1 MALEKYRKK
10 RQFDV
15 TAEPRGGKIK
25 RGGDAFV
32 IQKHAARNLH
42 YDLRLELDGVMKS
55 WAVARGPSLVLGE
68 KRLAVHVE
76 DHPIEYNGFEGTIP
90 KGQYGGGTVLIW
102 DRGRWI
108 PDHDPHKGYAK
119 GHLDFALEGQ
129 KLKGHW
135 HLVRMRKRPGER
147 QEPWLL
153 IKSNDEAAR
162 GPKDPD
168 ILEEKP
174 KSVASGRAME
184 AIAKAGD
191 AVWESR
197 KSVAE
202 NVKTLKKAKTAK
214 KKSAKKVRPASPSAR
229 PRASGDPGARKKKE
243 LDSRLRGNERS
254 ASKRKRAKSRA
265 ALAAVAV
272 LHETPAR
279 RKAGALPDFVP
290 PQLATLHEAA
300 PDSAGWVH
308 EAKFD
313 GYRIQARLEGGKV
326 KLLTR
331 KGLDWTHKFKP
342 VANALAQLDIAN
354 ALIDGEIV
362 VEADGVSD
370 FSALQDAL
378 KHKKSNFV
386 YYVFDLLHLDGVDRR
401 AQPLI
406 ARKAALEKLLKGTD
420 RNAAVR
426 YSEHFEI
433 SGTEMLVHACS
444 ANLEGVISKR
454 RDAPYRSGRS
464 DDWIKSKCGQNQE
477 FVIVGYKDAAHL
489 KGAVGA
495 LVLGYNEGGTLRYAG
510 RSGTGYAMET
520 ARDLWKKLQPLRR
533 DTPAFGKLPPEER
546 GRKGIWVEPKL
557 VAEIVFRGFTA
568 QGHVRHAVFKGLRE
582 DKPAR
587 EIVQET
593 PMPTKSAAK
602 KSAAKNP
609 IAKNPTAKKPAK
621 TSSAKSKAENG
632 GPVKFSHPDRIYW
645 TDVEI
650 TKQQLGA
657 YYESVWDHMAPHV
670 VNRPLALVRCPAGVG
685 GQCFFQKHAAAGLVS
700 DRIKRYKDSHGEEL
714 IYIEDLD
721 GLLTLVQAGTL
732 EIHAWGSTID
742 DVEHA
747 NRIVFDLDPGDG
759 VPWAAVNAAAKELRS
774 RLDDLKLTSFVKTTG
789 GKGLHVVLPTDGTR
803 WDETKDFA
811 HAMVL
816 AMAADAPDKYVA
828 KMTKSIRGGKIF
840 LDYLRNGRGAT
851 AVVAYSTRSR
861 PGAPVATPVAW
872 DELGPKLAPNKF
884 TLLNFDK
891 RLASL
896 KQDPWADIARIK
908 QKLPDLTGKR

>member
-10 RQFDV
+10 RKFDV

-25 RGGDAFV
+25 RGGDTFV
-32 IQKHAARNLH
+32 IQKHAATRLH

-55 WAVARGPSLVLGE
+55 WAVTRGPSLVPGE

-76 DHPIEYNGFEGTIP
+76 DHPIEYNTFEGTIP
-90 KGQYGGGTVLIW
+90 KDQYGGGTVLIW

-119 GHLDFALEGQ
+119 GHLDFALEGT

-153 IKSNDEAAR
+153 IKSDDDAAR

-168 ILEEKP
+168 ILQEKP
-174 KSVASGRAME
+174 KSVASGRTME

-191 AVWESR
+191 AVWESK

-202 NVKTLKKAKTAK
+202 NVRTLKKAKTAK
-214 KKSAKKVRPASPSAR
+214 TAKKTPAAKTA
-229 PRASGDPGARKKKE
+229 RASKKNVVAKP
-243 LDSRLRGNERS
+243 
-254 ASKRKRAKSRA
+254 AAKRNAEAKSRA
-265 ALAAVAV
+265 ALAAVDV
-272 LHETPAR
+272 RRETPAHR
-279 RKAGALPDFVP
+279 TKGTFPNFVP
-290 PQLATLHEAA
+290 PQLASLHEAA

-313 GYRIQARLEGGKV
+313 GYRIQARLEDGKV
-326 KLLTR
+326 KLFTR
-331 KGLDWTHKFKP
+331 KGLDWTDKFKP
-342 VANALAQLDIAN
+342 VASAVAQLDADS

-362 VEADGVSD
+362 VEVGSVSD

-386 YYVFDLLHLDGVDRR
+386 YYVFDLLYRDGVNLR
-401 AQPLI
+401 AKPLVE
-406 ARKAALEKLLKGTD
+406 RKAALAQLLRGTD
-420 RNAAVR
+420 RNAVVR

-433 SGTEMLVHACS
+433 SGSEMLVHACQK
-444 ANLEGVISKR
+444 NLEGIISKR

-464 DDWIKSKCGQNQE
+464 EDWIKAKCGQNQE
-477 FVIVGYKDAAHL
+477 FVIVGYKDASHL
-489 KGAVGA
+489 KGAIGA
-495 LVLGYNEGGTLRYAG
+495 LVLGYYEDGELRYAG

-533 DTPAFGKLPPEER
+533 DTPAFGALPAEER

-557 VAEIVFRGFTA
+557 AAEIVFRGFTA
-568 QGHVRHAVFKGLRE
+568 QKHVRHAVFKGLRE

-587 EIVQET
+587 EIVRET

-602 KSAAKNP
+602 TSPAKKAAKKSAA
-609 IAKNPTAKKPAK
+609 TAKPAK
-621 TSSAKSKAENG
+621 RAAPKTKSKTE

-650 TKQQLGA
+650 SKQQLGE
-657 YYESVWDHMAPHV
+657 YYKSVWDHMAPHL

-742 DVEHA
+742 DVEHC
-747 NRIVFDLDPGDG
+747 NRIVFDLDPGDD
-759 VPWAAVNAAAKELRS
+759 VPWAAVIAAAKELRS

-789 GKGLHVVLPTDGTR
+789 GKGLHVVVPTDGTP
-803 WDETKDFA
+803 WDETKDFS

-816 AMAADAPDKYVA
+816 AMAADAPDKYVS

-851 AVVAYSTRSR
+851 SVVAYSTRSR
-861 PGAPVATPVAW
+861 PGAPVSTPVAW
-872 DELGPKLAPNKF
+872 DELGPKLTPNKF

-896 KQDPWADIARIK
+896 KKDPWADIARIK
-908 QKLPDLTGKR
+908 QKLPDLNGKR

>member
-1 MALEKYRKK
+1 
-10 RQFDV
+10 
-15 TAEPRGGKIK
+15 
-25 RGGDAFV
+25 
-32 IQKHAARNLH
+32 
-42 YDLRLELDGVMKS
+42 
-55 WAVARGPSLVLGE
+55 
-68 KRLAVHVE
+68 
-76 DHPIEYNGFEGTIP
+76 
-90 KGQYGGGTVLIW
+90 
-102 DRGRWI
+102 
-108 PDHDPHKGYAK
+108 
-119 GHLDFALEGQ
+119 
-129 KLKGHW
+129 
-135 HLVRMRKRPGER
+135 
-147 QEPWLL
+147 
-153 IKSNDEAAR
+153 
-162 GPKDPD
+162 
-168 ILEEKP
+168 
-174 KSVASGRAME
+174 
-184 AIAKAGD
+184 
-191 AVWESR
+191 
-197 KSVAE
+197 
-202 NVKTLKKAKTAK
+202 
-214 KKSAKKVRPASPSAR
+214 
-229 PRASGDPGARKKKE
+229 
-243 LDSRLRGNERS
+243 
-254 ASKRKRAKSRA
+254 
-265 ALAAVAV
+265 
-272 LHETPAR
+272 
-279 RKAGALPDFVP
+279 
-290 PQLATLHEAA
+290 
-300 PDSAGWVH
+300 
-308 EAKFD
+308 
-313 GYRIQARLEGGKV
+313 
-326 KLLTR
+326 
-331 KGLDWTHKFKP
+331 
-342 VANALAQLDIAN
+342 
-354 ALIDGEIV
+354 
-362 VEADGVSD
+362 
-370 FSALQDAL
+370 
-378 KHKKSNFV
+378 
-386 YYVFDLLHLDGVDRR
+386 
-401 AQPLI
+401 
-406 ARKAALEKLLKGTD
+406 
-420 RNAAVR
+420 
-426 YSEHFEI
+426 
-433 SGTEMLVHACS
+433 
-444 ANLEGVISKR
+444 
-454 RDAPYRSGRS
+454 
-464 DDWIKSKCGQNQE
+464 
-477 FVIVGYKDAAHL
+477 
-489 KGAVGA
+489 
-495 LVLGYNEGGTLRYAG
+495 VLGYYKDGALRYAG
-510 RSGTGYAMET
+510 RSGTGYSRET

-602 KSAAKNP
+602 KS
-609 IAKNPTAKKPAK
+609 TAKKAAKKSAATAKPAK
-621 TSSAKSKAENG
+621 RAAAETKSKPDE

-714 IYIEDLD
+714 IYIEDLA

-742 DVEHA
+742 DVEHC
-747 NRIVFDLDPGDG
+747 NRIVFDLDPGDD

-789 GKGLHVVLPTDGTR
+789 GKGLHVVLPTDGTP

-851 AVVAYSTRSR
+851 SVVAYSTRSR
-861 PGAPVATPVAW
+861 PGAPVSTPVAW

-896 KQDPWADIARIK
+896 KKDPWADIARIK

>member
-1 MALEKYRKK
+1 MPQRQKPLEKYREK
-10 RQFDV
+10 RKFNV

-25 RGGDAFV
+25 RGGDVFV

-55 WAVARGPSLVLGE
+55 WAVTRGPSLVPGE

-76 DHPIEYNGFEGTIP
+76 DHPIEYNTFEGTIP

-102 DRGRWI
+102 DRGHWI

-119 GHLDFALEGQ
+119 GHLDFALEGT

-153 IKSNDEAAR
+153 IKSDDDAAR

-174 KSVASGRAME
+174 KSVASGRSME
-184 AIAKAGD
+184 TIASAGD
-191 AVWESR
+191 AVWQSNR
-197 KSVAE
+197 PVAE
-202 NVKTLKKAKTAK
+202 NVKTLKRAKKTAAKTAK
-214 KKSAKKVRPASPSAR
+214 VSKKKAVAKSAT
-229 PRASGDPGARKKKE
+229 KKK
-243 LDSRLRGNERS
+243 
-254 ASKRKRAKSRA
+254 AKSRA
-265 ALAAVAV
+265 AVAAAEV
-272 LHETPAR
+272 LRETPAR
-279 RKAGALPDFVP
+279 RSTSAPPNFVP
-290 PQLATLHEAA
+290 PQLATLREAA
-300 PDSAGWVH
+300 PDGAGWVH

-313 GYRIQARLEGGKV
+313 GYRIQARLEDGKV

-331 KGLDWTHKFKP
+331 KGLDWTSKFKP
-342 VANALAQLDIAN
+342 VANAVAQLDADS

-378 KHKKSNFV
+378 KHGKSDFV
-386 YYVFDLLHLDGVDRR
+386 YYVFDLLHLDGAGLR
-401 AQPLI
+401 ARPLI
-406 ARKAALEKLLKGTD
+406 ERKAVLAKLLKDTD
-420 RNAAVR
+420 RNGAVR

-433 SGTEMLVHACS
+433 SGSKMLIHACD

-464 DDWIKSKCGQNQE
+464 EDWIKSKCGQNQE
-477 FVIVGYKDAAHL
+477 FVIVGYKDASHL

-510 RSGTGYAMET
+510 RSGTGYSMET

-533 DTPAFGKLPPEER
+533 DTPAFGALPPEER

-568 QGHVRHAVFKGLRE
+568 QKHVRHAVFKGLRE

-587 EIVQET
+587 EIVRET
-593 PMPTKSAAK
+593 PMPTKSATK
-602 KSAAKNP
+602 KSAAKKT
-609 IAKNPTAKKPAK
+609 AAKKSARK
-621 TSSAKSKAENG
+621 STAKSKAANE

-645 TDVEI
+645 TDVDI

-657 YYESVWDHMAPHV
+657 YYESVWDTMAPHV
-670 VNRPLALVRCPAGVG
+670 VDRPLALVRCPAGVG

-700 DRIKRYKDSHGEEL
+700 DRVKRHKDSHGEEL
-714 IYIEDLD
+714 IYIEDLE

-742 DVEHA
+742 DVEHC
-747 NRIVFDLDPGDG
+747 NRIVFDLDPGDD
-759 VPWAAVNAAAKELRS
+759 VPWAGVNAAAKELRG
-774 RLDDLKLTSFVKTTG
+774 RLDDLKLTSLVKTTG
-789 GKGLHVVLPTDGTR
+789 GKGLHVVLPTDGTP
-803 WDETKDFA
+803 WDEAKDFA

-851 AVVAYSTRSR
+851 SVVAYSTRSR
-861 PGAPVATPVAW
+861 PGAPVSTPVAW

-896 KQDPWADIARIK
+896 KTDPWADIARIK
-908 QKLPDLTGKR
+908 QKLPDLAGKRRLR